1 MTTPNF
7 DINSFG
13 ADSEKLTQADIDNL
27 VTLGVN
33 LPLNINA
40 LREYL
45 PHRYPFLLLD
55 RVTACQ
61 PNEWITAIKNVSVN
75 EPFFTGHFPQ
85 EPIMPGVL
93 MVEAMAQVAGVLGFI
108 SENKKPADGYLY
120 LFAGV
125 DNVRFKRQVIP
136 GDTLI
141 LRAKLLFAKRGIYK
155 FECTASVGDELAV
168 SAEVLLSQQKD
179 RW

>member
-1 MTTPNF
+1 M
-7 DINSFG
+7 DI
-13 ADSEKLTQADIDNL
+13 EKLTELDITAL
-27 VTLGVN
+27 TERGVK
-33 LPLNINA
+33 LPLNSMA

-55 RVTACQ
+55 RVTACR
-61 PNEWITAIKNVSVN
+61 PHEWITAIKNVTVN

-108 SENKKPADGYLY
+108 SENKKPEDGYIY

-125 DNVRFKRQVIP
+125 DKARFKRQVIP
-136 GDTLI
+136 GDQII
-141 LRAKLLFAKRGIYK
+141 LRASKIMDKRGIYK
-155 FECTASVGDELAV
+155 FACTAHVDKQLVA
-168 SAEVLLSQQKD
+168 SAEIMIAQQ
-179 RW
+179 RTNN